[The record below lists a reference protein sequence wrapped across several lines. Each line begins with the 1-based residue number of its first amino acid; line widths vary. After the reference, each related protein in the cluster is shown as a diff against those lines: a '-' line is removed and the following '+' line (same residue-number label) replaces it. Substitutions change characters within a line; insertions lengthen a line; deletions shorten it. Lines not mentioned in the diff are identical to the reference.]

1 MCLKSS
7 QRFLSFLALLLLRWP
22 VLTEADLFDGAEV
35 IISIK
40 ATHEIRD
47 ETGFNTLEKT
57 KGELVLTEKEF
68 VFLEVKGT
76 FKKEKKR
83 LHAFPSNR
91 LVGQSYER
99 WSGGPTLMYL
109 TYDDESGNSKYQIY
123 SVSKG
128 DYDKFIG
135 KVHELRLI

>member
-1 MCLKSS
+1 
-7 QRFLSFLALLLLRWP
+7 LS
-22 VLTEADLFDGAEV
+22 EADLFSGAKV

-40 ATHEIRD
+40 ATNEIRD
-47 ETGFNTLEKT
+47 DTGFNTLEKT

-76 FKKEKKR
+76 FRKEKKR
-83 LHAFPSNR
+83 MHGFPSDR
-91 LVGQSYER
+91 LIGQSFER
-99 WSGGPTLMYL
+99 WSGGPTTMYL
-109 TYDDESGNSKYQIY
+109 TYEDESGNSKYYIY
-123 SVSKG
+123 AVSKG

>member
-1 MCLKSS
+1 
-7 QRFLSFLALLLLRWP
+7 
-22 VLTEADLFDGAEV
+22 LTDNDFFSGAKV

-40 ATHEIRD
+40 ATHEVRD
-47 ETGFNTLEKT
+47 DTGFNVLEQT

-83 LHAFPSNR
+83 IHAFPSDR
-91 LVGQSYER
+91 LIGQSYSR

-109 TYDDESGNSKYQIY
+109 TYEEESGTSKYFIY
-123 SVSKG
+123 SISKG

-135 KVHELRLI
+135 KVHELKLI

>member
-1 MCLKSS
+1 MSE
-7 QRFLSFLALLLLRWP
+7 
-22 VLTEADLFDGAEV
+22 VDLFSGAKE

-40 ATHEIRD
+40 ANYEIRD
-47 ETGFNTLEKT
+47 ETGFNVLEKT

-83 LHAFPSNR
+83 VHGFPSDR
-91 LVGQSYER
+91 LIGQSFTR
-99 WSGGPTLMYL
+99 WTGGPTLMYL
-109 TYDDESGNSKYQIY
+109 TYEDESGNSKYYIY